1 VTAIKARNE
10 NLDIAWLRDTEAR
23 SRGIAAAIIRD
34 LEPLK
39 EIETP
44 ADELEQ
50 DDGEKAAETRTG
62 AYIPRILAERMFD

>member
-1 VTAIKARNE
+1 MTAIKARNE

-50 DDGEKAAETRTG
+50 DDGEKAAEARTG

>member
-1 VTAIKARNE
+1 MTAIKARNE

-23 SRGIAAAIIRD
+23 SRGIAAIIRD

-50 DDGEKAAETRTG
+50 DDGEKAARVTAARRRSTKLRT
-62 AYIPRILAERMFD
+62 E